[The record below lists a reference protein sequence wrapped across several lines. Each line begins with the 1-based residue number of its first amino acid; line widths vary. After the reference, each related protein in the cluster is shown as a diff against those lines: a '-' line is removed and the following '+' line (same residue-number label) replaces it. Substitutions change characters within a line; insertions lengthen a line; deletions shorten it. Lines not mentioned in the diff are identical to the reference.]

1 MSVRIA
7 IVLLSLLLIVQSAIA
22 KKKKQ
27 TLPDVVLNAETVSVI
42 IDPDAGESLTNP
54 TANRNAQENVEK
66 AFTTWGRFRL
76 QMEPETADLI
86 IVVRKAT
93 PGGPSIHNS
102 PADNRPVILQP
113 SDGNIRIGGQ
123 QGHAPGSQDPGA
135 GIPEDNGPHMGNDT
149 GSSTDSFAVYFGHTE
164 NPTDA
169 APIWRYMAKNAL
181 NAPDVTAVAQFRKAI
196 EESEKQQQQN
206 KP

>member
-1 MSVRIA
+1 MSVRIS
-7 IVLLSLLLIVQSAIA
+7 IVLLSLLLIVQLAVA

-27 TLPDVVLNAETVSVI
+27 TLPDVVLNAQTVSVI

-54 TANRNAQENVEK
+54 TANRNAQEDVEK

-86 IVVRKAT
+86 VVVRKAT
-93 PGGPSIHNS
+93 PSGPSVHNS

-113 SDGNIRIGGQ
+113 SDGNIRIGAQ
-123 QGHAPGSQDPGA
+123 QGRAPGSQYPGA
-135 GIPEDNGPHMGNDT
+135 GIPEDNGPHLGNDT
-149 GSSTDSFAVYFGHTE
+149 GSSTDSFAVYRGGASE
-164 NPTDA
+164 PLESV
-169 APIWRYMAKNAL
+169 PVWRYVAKNSL
-181 NAPDVTAVAQFRKAI
+181 NAPDVRAVEEFQKAI
-196 EESEKQQQQN
+196 EESEKQRQ

>member
-1 MSVRIA
+1 MSARISV
-7 IVLLSLLLIVQSAIA
+7 VLLSLLLIVQLAVA

-54 TANRNAQENVEK
+54 TANRDAQENVEK

-86 IVVRKAT
+86 VVVRKASR
-93 PGGPSIHNS
+93 GGPSIHNS

-113 SDGNIRIGGQ
+113 SDGNIRIGAQ
-123 QGHAPGSQDPGA
+123 QGRAPGSQYPGA
-135 GIPEDNGPHMGNDT
+135 GIPEDNGPHIGNDT
-149 GSSTDSFAVYFGHTE
+149 GSSADSFAVYRGGTSDPSE
-164 NPTDA
+164 S
-169 APIWRYMAKNAL
+169 APVWRYVAKNSL
-181 NAPDVTAVAQFRKAI
+181 NAPDVTAVGEFRKAI
-196 EESEKQQQQN
+196 EESEKQRQ